1 VKLGTAKKLNLGFI
15 SLPNSVFL
23 KKIMSSVCFIAQPGS
38 IKTRGKQSYAVAL
51 LKLPHNLVYENTFR
65 LPC

>member
-1 VKLGTAKKLNLGFI
+1 
-15 SLPNSVFL
+15 
-23 KKIMSSVCFIAQPGS
+23 MSSVCFIVQPGS
-38 IKTRGKQSYAVAL
+38 IETRGKQSYAVAL